1 MDFDDV
7 RDKLVQATMLAER
20 ANALSGEQ
28 RSNLKY
34 QVSLQVPIQCL
45 NQAKRVSY
53 SKGVFVALEM
63 KRFISN

>member
-1 MDFDDV
+1 MDFEDV

-45 NQAKRVSY
+45 NQAKRVS
-53 SKGVFVALEM
+53 L
-63 KRFISN
+63 